1 MGFKF
6 NGRTSQ
12 SFGLATRMTKE
23 NRMPDFTNNTIT
35 VPGREGVFDFGET
48 IGERK
53 IEISCFIP
61 PGKSDENFLARKD
74 EIIAWLN
81 PDIGL
86 CDLIL
91 DKEPNRVYRARLES
105 GFSFEKAVR
114 NSCTFDLT
122 FLCPDPYAYAEN
134 DETYEITETGTF
146 SINRALGNADSLPI
160 YSLVADLAKGK
171 NAVITTNGSQLQ
183 INGVLAENEV
193 LVIDSS
199 LMTAKV
205 TDTDGNTL
213 RNGLPFIES
222 LNFPVLKVGAN
233 TITIEADSTTEVTVQ
248 TLDSQDK
255 FTGQVPDSWG
265 ADGLWRFNESAPDS
279 DTCLADSSGKDRKAS
294 ISGWSGTTASLQAGH
309 LCRSFRMNI
318 NNPTSEKTYLK
329 VSNDATMFSNIGKTI
344 AVGGWFMPTTYS
356 VGNTFCPLLNTR
368 QGTGNPIFYLSL
380 HSGKPRLMLYNSS
393 GTLILDQDFT
403 PSFTLTNG
411 LWYFIAAVIKPDD
424 KTAQYVL
431 GCRSTGEVW
440 TSDAVSF
447 TGELN
452 RSCTADLIWGMHA
465 ETYWYAGNFDDW
477 FLSCD
482 SSLTAD
488 DIALWF
494 QESLTCNAADSTADV
509 DGLTTENAVTLK
521 ASSGAYA
528 TSGYLTTAAVEYGI
542 TGKCYVTLTSDT
554 PTGTSVTVETSTSDD
569 FSTWSDWA
577 ALGSDNTVQSD
588 SAKYIRFRLTLTTT
602 DSSVTPTVKSIALST
617 PGESAFKKLTIQ
629 ARSRWR

>member
-6 NGRTSQ
+6 NGKTSQ

-35 VPGREGVFDFGET
+35 VPGREGLFDFGET

-61 PGKSDENFLARKD
+61 PGKSDEDFLARKD

-91 DKEPNRVYRARLES
+91 DKEPNRIYRARLES

-122 FLCPDPYAYAEN
+122 FLCPDPYAYAED
-134 DETYEITETGTF
+134 DEIYEITDAGTF
-146 SINRALGNADSLPI
+146 SINRDLGNADSLPI
-160 YSLVADLAKGK
+160 YSLAADLAKGK
-171 NAVITTNGSQLQ
+171 YAVITTNGSQLQ
-183 INGVLAENEV
+183 INGILAENEI

-205 TDTDGNTL
+205 TDANGNTL
-213 RNGLPFIES
+213 GNGLPLLES
-222 LNFPVLKVGAN
+222 LNFPALKVGAN
-233 TITIEADSTTEVTVQ
+233 TITIEADSTTEVMLQ
-248 TLDSQDK
+248 TLNSQDK

-265 ADGLWRFNESAPDS
+265 ADGLWRFNESTPDS
-279 DTCLADSSGKDRKAS
+279 DTSLADSSGKNRKAS
-294 ISGWSGTTASLQAGH
+294 ISGWSGTTASLQTGH
-309 LCRSFRMNI
+309 LGRSFRMNI
-318 NNPTSEKTYLK
+318 NNPASEKTYLK
-329 VSNDATMFSNIGKTI
+329 VTNDGTMFSNIGKTI
-344 AVGGWFMPTTYS
+344 TVGGWFMPTTYS

-411 LWYFIAAVIKPDD
+411 QWYFIAAVIKPDD

-431 GCRSTGEVW
+431 GSRSSSEVW
-440 TSDAVSF
+440 VSDAVSF

-465 ETYWYAGNFDDW
+465 DTYWYAGNFDDW

-482 SSLTAD
+482 SLLTAD

-521 ASSGAYA
+521 ATSGAYA
-528 TSGYLTTAAVEYGI
+528 TSGYLTTAAVEYGM
-542 TGKCYVTLTSDT
+542 TRKCFVSLSVDT
-554 PTGTSVTVETSTSDD
+554 PTGTSASIETSTSDD
-569 FSTWSDWA
+569 FSTWSDWT
-577 ALGSDNTVQSD
+577 ALGSDNTVQSN
-588 SAKYIRFRLTLTTT
+588 SAKYIKFRMTLSTT
-602 DSSVTPTVKSIALST
+602 DSSVTPTVKSIVLST

>member
-6 NGRTSQ
+6 NGKTSQ

-35 VPGREGVFDFGET
+35 VPGREGLFDFGES

-61 PGKSDENFLARKD
+61 PGKSDEDFLARKD

-81 PDIGL
+81 PGIGL

-134 DETYEITETGTF
+134 DETYEITETGEF
-146 SINRALGNADSLPI
+146 SINRSLGNADSLPI

-183 INGVLAENEV
+183 INGVLSENEV

-205 TDTDGNTL
+205 TDADGNTL
-213 RNGLPFIES
+213 RNGLPLLES
-222 LNFPVLKVGAN
+222 LNFPALKVGTN
-233 TITIEADSTTEVTVQ
+233 TITIEADSTTETTMQ
-248 TLDSQDK
+248 TLNSQDK
-255 FTGQVPDSWG
+255 FIGQVPDSWG
-265 ADGLWRFNESAPDS
+265 MDGLWRFNESAPDS

-309 LCRSFRMNI
+309 LGRSFRMNI

-329 VSNDATMFSNIGKTI
+329 VSNDGTMFSNIGKTI

-431 GCRSTGEVW
+431 GSRSSGEIWV
-440 TSDAVSF
+440 SDAVSF

-477 FLSCD
+477 FLDCD
-482 SSLTAD
+482 SSLSVD
-488 DIALWF
+488 DIADWF
-494 QESLTCNAADSTADV
+494 RKSLTANAADNGADV
-509 DGLTTENAVTLK
+509 DGLSTKDAVTLK
-521 ASSGAYA
+521 ASSSVYPE
-528 TSGYLTTAAVEYGI
+528 SGVLTTSAVDYGI
-542 TGKCYVTLTSDT
+542 EGTCYVSADADT
-554 PTGTSVTVETSTSDD
+554 PDGTSIFIETSTSDD
-569 FSTWSDWA
+569 LSTWSDFA
-577 ALGSDNTVQSD
+577 SLGENGEVLSD
-588 SAKYIRFRLTLTTT
+588 SAAYIRFQVTLATT
-602 DSSVTPTVKSIALST
+602 DTSKTPVLHAINMKV
-617 PGESAFKKLTIQ
+617 PGESAFKKLIVK
-629 ARSRWR
+629 ANSRWR

>member
-6 NGRTSQ
+6 NGKTSQ

-61 PGKSDENFLARKD
+61 PGKSDEDFLARKD

-105 GFSFEKAVR
+105 GFSFDKVVR
-114 NSCTFDLT
+114 NSSTFDLT

-134 DETYEITETGTF
+134 DETFEITEAGTF
-146 SINRALGNADSLPI
+146 SLNRTLGNADSLPV

-171 NAVITTNGSQLQ
+171 NAVITTNGKSLK
-183 INGVLAENEV
+183 IDGVLNEDEV

-205 TDTDGNTL
+205 TDADGNTL
-213 RNGLPFIES
+213 RNGLPLLES
-222 LNFPVLKVGAN
+222 LDFPALKVGAN

-248 TLDSQDK
+248 TLNTQDK
-255 FTGQVPDSWG
+255 FTGQVPASWG

-279 DTCLADSSGKDRKAS
+279 DTCLADSSGKNRKAS
-294 ISGWSGTTASLQAGH
+294 INKWSGTTASLQAGH
-309 LCRSFRMNI
+309 LGRSFRMNI

-329 VSNDATMFSNIGKTI
+329 VSNDGTMFSNIGKTI

-393 GTLILDQDFT
+393 GTLILDQGF
-403 PSFTLTNG
+403 
-411 LWYFIAAVIKPDD
+411 
-424 KTAQYVL
+424 
-431 GCRSTGEVW
+431 
-440 TSDAVSF
+440 
-447 TGELN
+447 
-452 RSCTADLIWGMHA
+452 HA
-465 ETYWYAGNFDDW
+465 ELHADQRPVVLHRGCHKAGRQDR
-477 FLSCD
+477 
-482 SSLTAD
+482 
-488 DIALWF
+488 
-494 QESLTCNAADSTADV
+494 
-509 DGLTTENAVTLK
+509 AVCARQQKLRR
-521 ASSGAYA
+521 SM
-528 TSGYLTTAAVEYGI
+528 GI
-542 TGKCYVTLTSDT
+542 RRGQLH
-554 PTGTSVTVETSTSDD
+554 
-569 FSTWSDWA
+569 W
-577 ALGSDNTVQSD
+577 
-588 SAKYIRFRLTLTTT
+588 
-602 DSSVTPTVKSIALST
+602 
-617 PGESAFKKLTIQ
+617 
-629 ARSRWR
+629 

>member
-6 NGRTSQ
+6 NGKTSQ

-35 VPGREGVFDFGET
+35 VPGREGLFDFGET

-61 PGKSDENFLARKD
+61 PGKTDEDFLARKD

-91 DKEPNRVYRARLES
+91 DKEPNHVYRARLES

-134 DETYEITETGTF
+134 DEIYEITESGTF
-146 SINRALGNADSLPI
+146 SINRVLGNADSLPI

-171 NAVITTNGSQLQ
+171 NAVITTNGSQMQ
-183 INGVLAENEV
+183 INGALSENEV

-205 TDTDGNTL
+205 TDADGNTL
-213 RNGLPFIES
+213 RNGLPLLES
-222 LNFPVLKVGAN
+222 LNFPELKVGTN
-233 TITIEADSTTEVTVQ
+233 TIAIEADSTTEVTVQ

-265 ADGLWRFNESAPDS
+265 TDGLWRFNESAPDS
-279 DTCLADSSGKDRKAS
+279 DTCLAASSDKNRKAS

-309 LCRSFRMNI
+309 LGRSFRMNI

-329 VSNDATMFSNIGKTI
+329 VSNDGTIFSSIGKTI

-411 LWYFIAAVIKPDD
+411 LWYFIAAVIKPND

-431 GCRSTGEVW
+431 GSRSSGEVW
-440 TSDAVSF
+440 VSDAVSF

-465 ETYWYAGNFDDW
+465 DTYWYAGNFDDW

-509 DGLTTENAVTLK
+509 DGLTTADAVTLK
-521 ASSGAYA
+521 ASSGTYA

-542 TGKCYVTLTSDT
+542 TGKCYVALTADT

-569 FSTWSDWA
+569 FTAWSDWA
-577 ALGSDNTVQSD
+577 ALSSDNTVQSD
-588 SAKYIRFRLTLTTT
+588 SANYIRFRLTLTTT
-602 DSSVTPTVKSIALST
+602 DSSVTPTVRGIALST

>member
-23 NRMPDFTNNTIT
+23 IRMPDFTNNTIT

-61 PGKSDENFLARKD
+61 PGKSDEDFLARKD

-91 DKEPNRVYRARLES
+91 DKEPNRVHRARLES
-105 GFSFEKAVR
+105 GFSFDKVVR

-134 DETYEITETGTF
+134 DETFEITEAGTF
-146 SINRALGNADSLPI
+146 SLNRTLGNADSLPV
-160 YSLVADLAKGK
+160 YSLTADLAKGK
-171 NAVITTNGSQLQ
+171 NAVVTTNGSSLK
-183 INGVLAENEV
+183 IDGALSKNEI

-205 TDTDGNTL
+205 TDSDGNTL
-213 RNGLPFIES
+213 RNGLPLLES
-222 LNFPVLKVGAN
+222 LDFPALKVGAN
-233 TITIEADSTTEVTVQ
+233 TITIEADSTTETTVQ
-248 TLDSQDK
+248 TLNSQNK
-255 FTGQVPDSWG
+255 FTGQVPASWG

-309 LCRSFRMNI
+309 LGRSFRMNI
-318 NNPTSEKTYLK
+318 NNPSTEQTYLK
-329 VSNDATMFSNIGKTI
+329 VSNDGTLFSNIGKTI
-344 AVGGWFMPTTYS
+344 VVGGWFMPTTYS

-380 HSGKPRLMLYNSS
+380 HSGNPRLMLYNSS
-393 GTLILDQDFT
+393 GTLILDEDFT

-411 LWYFIAAVIKPDD
+411 LWYFIVAVIKPDD
-424 KTAQYVL
+424 RTAQYVL
-431 GCRSTGEVW
+431 GCRSTGEIW
-440 TSDAVSF
+440 ISDAVSF
-447 TGELN
+447 TGDLN

-477 FLSCD
+477 FLNCESD
-482 SSLTAD
+482 LTAD

-494 QESLTCNAADSTADV
+494 QKSLTANAADSTADV
-509 DGLTTENAVTLK
+509 DGLMTEDAVTLK
-521 ASSGAYA
+521 ATDSAYA

-542 TGKCYVTLTSDT
+542 VGKCYLSLTADK
-554 PTGTSVTVETSTSDD
+554 PAGTSVSVETSTSDD
-569 FSTWSDWA
+569 LSTWSDWA
-577 ALGSDNTVQSD
+577 TPGADNTVQSD
-588 SAKYIRFRLTLTTT
+588 SAKYIKFRVTLATT
-602 DSSVTPTVKSIALST
+602 DSSVTPMVKSITLST
-617 PGESAFKKLTIQ
+617 PRESAFKKLTTQ

>member
-35 VPGREGVFDFGET
+35 VPGREGSFDFGET

-61 PGKSDENFLARKD
+61 PGKADEDFLARKD

-91 DKEPNRVYRARLES
+91 DKEPDRVYRARLES

-134 DETYEITETGTF
+134 DETYEITETGEF
-146 SINRALGNADSLPI
+146 SINRSLGNADSLPI

-183 INGVLAENEV
+183 INGVLSENEV

-205 TDTDGNTL
+205 TDADGNTL
-213 RNGLPFIES
+213 RNGLPLLEN

-233 TITIEADSTTEVTVQ
+233 TITIEADSTTETTVQ
-248 TLDSQDK
+248 TLNTQDE

-309 LCRSFRMNI
+309 LGRSFRMNI

-329 VSNDATMFSNIGKTI
+329 VSNDGTMFSSIGKTI

-368 QGTGNPIFYLSL
+368 QGSGNPIFYLSL

-431 GCRSTGEVW
+431 GSRSSGEVW
-440 TSDAVSF
+440 VSDAVSF

-465 ETYWYAGNFDDW
+465 DTYWYAGNFDDW

-528 TSGYLTTAAVEYGI
+528 TSGYFTTAAVEYGI
-542 TGKCYVTLTSDT
+542 TGKCYVTLTADT

-569 FSTWSDWA
+569 FTTWNNWT
-577 ALGSDNTVQSD
+577 ALGADNTVQSD
-588 SAKYIRFRLTLTTT
+588 SAKYIKFRLTLATA
-602 DSSVTPTVKSIALST
+602 DSSATPTVKSIALST